1 MLGKLSLF
9 PLPPPMPRGLPPANK
24 LPPKKRTQAKSL
36 YERGLALTAIA
47 DQLSIS
53 RRTVSDWAKSG
64 GWTRPADRA
73 AAAGGSGPAGGD
85 GGDQRAVI
93 DPDTIDV
100 DLILAAT
107 IMDLRA
113 AMVATQKNYDYRP
126 LSNLAMA
133 IFKALDTW
141 AARHPVTP
149 AALAKMA
156 IEMNTSPYEFQ
167 DELLKQW
174 NLHHGGK
181 NSKPEA

>member
-1 MLGKLSLF
+1 MPLGK
-9 PLPPPMPRGLPPANK
+9 PPANK
-24 LPPKKRTQAKSL
+24 LPTKKRAAVKRMF
-36 YERGLALTAIA
+36 ERGVSVAGIA
-47 DQLSIS
+47 EAHGVD
-53 RRTVSDWAKSG
+53 RKTVYTWAKSG
-64 GWTRPADRA
+64 GWTRPQDKAQ
-73 AAAGGSGPAGGD
+73 GGSGSGPAGGD

-141 AARHPVTP
+141 AARHPLTP

-181 NSKPEA
+181 NSKPED

>member
-1 MLGKLSLF
+1 
-9 PLPPPMPRGLPPANK
+9 MPAGLPPANK

-36 YERGLALTAIA
+36 YERGLAVTAIA
-47 DQLSIS
+47 DKLSIS
-53 RRTVSDWAKSG
+53 RRTVSDWAKAG

-73 AAAGGSGPAGGD
+73 AAAGGGSGSGPAGDGGD
-85 GGDQRAVI
+85 GGDQRAVVVA
-93 DPDTIDV
+93 DDIDV
-100 DLILAAT
+100 DQILAET
-107 IMDLRA
+107 IMDLRS
-113 AMVATQKNYDYRP
+113 AMTASQKNYDYRP

-141 AARHPVTP
+141 AARHPLTP

-181 NSKPEA
+181 NSKPED